1 MANKSLV
8 FDHPVVIPVN
18 DDGVGRGIIFVS
30 TGAVLQ
36 AAAADELVGQQHT
49 TEVRVLA
56 GTLVEDQL
64 VQEDNAVYTL
74 ASHIHTHIYTLAH
87 LHNQTQQ

>member
-1 MANKSLV
+1 M
-8 FDHPVVIPVN
+8 
-18 DDGVGRGIIFVS
+18 
-30 TGAVLQ
+30 LQ

-49 TEVRVLA
+49 TEVGVLA

-74 ASHIHTHIYTLAH
+74 ASHIHTHIAH
-87 LHNQTQQ
+87 SHIFTIKLNNEGILNLFQ